1 MLTGNQWSI
10 SQNKKETHMNNLNL
24 LGRIGAGSESGE
36 SVIKKANLK
45 TYLNKS
51 VSQQKIDG
59 TYKIVYYF

>member
-24 LGRIGAGSESGE
+24 FGKIGAGSEGGE

-51 VSQQKIDG
+51 VSH
-59 TYKIVYYF
+59 